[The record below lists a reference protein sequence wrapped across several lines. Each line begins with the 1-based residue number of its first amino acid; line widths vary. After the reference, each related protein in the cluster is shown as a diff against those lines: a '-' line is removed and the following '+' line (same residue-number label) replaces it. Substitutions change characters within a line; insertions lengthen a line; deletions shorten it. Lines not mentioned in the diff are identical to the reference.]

1 MIPRPPS
8 STRTDTLFPYTTLF
22 RSEPGQ
28 HAAGPAGVVD
38 QPLEV
43 VDDVVVS
50 IPAELVGADEEAVPA
65 DPEHRGDAELRQR
78 GQQARHGRDP
88 PAADRPGSARGPLVQ
103 REAAVVPLT
112 HPGPDRT
119 QKGRE
124 G

>member
-43 VDDVVVS
+43 VDDVVGS
-50 IPAELVGADEEAVPA
+50 IPAELVGADEEDVPA
-65 DPEHRGDAELRQR
+65 DPEHRGDAYLRQPGEQDR
-78 GQQARHGRDP
+78 PGRAQ
-88 PAADRPGSARGPLVQ
+88 PAADRLGSGRAAPGA
-103 REAAVVPLT
+103 REAAVAPLPQARPHPVPPHL
-112 HPGPDRT
+112 
-119 QKGRE
+119 
-124 G
+124 